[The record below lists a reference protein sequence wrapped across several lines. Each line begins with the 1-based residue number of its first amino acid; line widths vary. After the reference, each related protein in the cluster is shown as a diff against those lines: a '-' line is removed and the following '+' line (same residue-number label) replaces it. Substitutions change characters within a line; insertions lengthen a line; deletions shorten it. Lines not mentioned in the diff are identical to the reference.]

1 MMIDLLALKLRESL
15 DNENPFD
22 PDWYETAL
30 AAAMRSGM
38 TVEEAI
44 WHAVRRLLAEAEQR
58 TLEKNGAAGRLR
70 AS

>member
-1 MMIDLLALKLRESL
+1 MINLLALKLRESL

-30 AAAMRSGM
+30 AVAMRSGM

-44 WHAVRRLLAEAEQR
+44 WHAVRRLLAEAEQHA
-58 TLEKNGAAGRLR
+58 LEKSGAGHRR

>member
-1 MMIDLLALKLRESL
+1 MIDLLVLKLRESL
-15 DNENPFD
+15 DNENPFN

-44 WHAVRRLLAEAEQR
+44 WHAVRRLLAEAEQQGM
-58 TLEKNGAAGRLR
+58 EGSGAGHRR

>member
-1 MMIDLLALKLRESL
+1 MIDLLALKLRESL

-44 WHAVRRLLAEAEQR
+44 WHAVRRLLSEAEQHA
-58 TLEKNGAAGRLR
+58 LENGAGRRR